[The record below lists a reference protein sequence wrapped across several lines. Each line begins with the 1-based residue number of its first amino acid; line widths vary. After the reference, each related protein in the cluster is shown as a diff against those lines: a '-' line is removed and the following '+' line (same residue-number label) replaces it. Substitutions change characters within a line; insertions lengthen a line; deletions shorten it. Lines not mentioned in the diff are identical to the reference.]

1 MERQVSEIRAVMEAN
16 DGIASLEQLQRAG
29 ISRMMVY
36 AGLMNGII
44 HKESHGN
51 YSMADN
57 QPDEFRIIQ
66 SRSGRVVFSHATA
79 LYLQGL
85 MEAVPVMLDI
95 TVPQGDNV
103 SKIKR
108 DHDNTRFHYC
118 RKDLW
123 ELGLT
128 RIITPGGFSVN
139 AYDPERCICD
149 MIRDKKNIEI
159 QIYVQALRQY
169 FSRCRDSRKI
179 LDYSVQLKV
188 EEKVRTYMEVLQPM

>member
-1 MERQVSEIRAVMEAN
+1 MDCQVSEFRAVIEAN
-16 DGIASLEQLQRAG
+16 DGIASLEQLQQAG

-36 AGLMNGII
+36 AGLVNGII
-44 HKESHGN
+44 SKESHGN

-57 QPDEFRIIQ
+57 QPDEYRIIQ
-66 SRSGRVVFSHATA
+66 SRSGRVVFSHVTA

-85 MEAVPVMLDI
+85 TDTAPVLLDI

-118 RKDLW
+118 KKDLW

-128 RIITPGGFSVN
+128 HIATPRGFHVN
-139 AYDPERCICD
+139 TYDVERSICD
-149 MIRDKKNIEI
+149 MIRDKKNIEAQTYAKVI
-159 QIYVQALRQY
+159 RQY
-169 FSRCRDSRKI
+169 FSEHCDSQKI
-179 LDYSVQLKV
+179 LDYSEQLKV
-188 EEKVRTYMEVLQPM
+188 ESKVRMYMEVLQQV